1 MFWGLVTLLALSS
14 IGFGCRPRCQSID
27 KSIGLPKREDTF
39 NISQI
44 LQGNTSPHLKRQDGG
59 ITIGKRWFSVDD
71 LEYLKEKGKLDKVA
85 NAPWPEVCGH
95 SWLRYCFKNEHS
107 ADTLLDTLANAI
119 ALWAPAELYTDMVV
133 QPDYACNGDYRCV
146 CGTQPNGQSTANDA
160 LEISDGRSDPDDEG
174 TWLDGTE
181 TTSGYNYLSDTPGR
195 HSMQFTNFNHLQQP
209 LSEVERN
216 RVIGTMAHELGHAM
230 GLEHEHQRPDRD
242 EYLIVDY
249 TAINTYE
256 EAKHEWENANLKELE
271 GLTKPQA
278 LQRIVKSYHLT
289 CHFFQNAL
297 EFMNADDMPF
307 YDEYLAPE
315 EVGWFDLSSIMMYSS
330 TTFADPNKAR
340 KGQFP
345 LKRQSLNRGPLN
357 RERSFVWQGGER
369 DRARISS
376 TDISRLADLYPGD
389 ATKQQRM
396 EDWHQETNLKSLVVG
411 IDHLVPNKVIEPN
424 EVDLGFP
431 HWRAH
436 PGPDDFPG
444 IGKPWRRQNAATT
457 ATHHSDASGERQH
470 ELEMYTHTDADDLH
484 EEPPRTDLFRGL
496 VVDSD
501 PDRDS
506 AYGDSDSSSLTT
518 SLNSSVTDY
527 KYEHGRRYHAY
538 QEGKYVLPND
548 DAEIQRLELQH
559 RIWQISLSGRLNMAP
574 IPEDINSCLDIGCGT
589 GAWAIEFA
597 DRHPRCQVTGT
608 DLSPIQPDI
617 VPRNAEFIVDD
628 ITSEWLYPQKFD
640 FIHSRAITVG
650 IKDWGALVD
659 QVWKN
664 LKPGGWIEFQEYH
677 FPFTSDDDTLKLC
690 PALDLWNNNLASASA
705 KAGMRL
711 DAILSVPEILQEKGF
726 TNVNQAAT
734 KWPLGPWAKGK
745 KEKKVGELL
754 ERDLLGAIE
763 GTSMRLYTKI
773 LGWSEEAVRKHVEEV
788 HDDIRA
794 RRAHAYIPID
804 FLWAQK
810 PINATD

>member
-1 MFWGLVTLLALSS
+1 ML
-14 IGFGCRPRCQSID
+14 
-27 KSIGLPKREDTF
+27 
-39 NISQI
+39 I
-44 LQGNTSPHLKRQDGG
+44 LQGNTSPHLKRHDDG

-95 SWLRYCFKNEHS
+95 SWLRYCFKDEHS
-107 ADTLLDTLANAI
+107 ANSLLDTLANAI
-119 ALWAPAELYTDMVV
+119 ALWAPAEFYTDM
-133 QPDYACNGDYRCV
+133 
-146 CGTQPNGQSTANDA
+146 STANDA
-160 LEISDGRSDPDDEG
+160 LVISDGRPDPDDEG

-181 TTSGYNYLSDTPGR
+181 TTSGYNYLSDAPGR
-195 HSMQFTNFNHLQQP
+195 HSMQFTNINNLQQP

-216 RVIGTMAHELGHAM
+216 RVISTMAHELGHAM

-242 EYLIVDY
+242 DYLIVDY

-271 GLTKPQA
+271 GLTKPQM
-278 LQRIVKSYHLT
+278 LQRIVTSYRLT
-289 CHFFQNAL
+289 CLLFQNAL
-297 EFMNADDMPF
+297 EFMNADDAPF

-315 EVGWFDLSSIMMYSS
+315 EVGWFDFSSIMMYSS
-330 TTFADPNKAR
+330 TTFADPNKGR

-345 LKRQSLNRGPLN
+345 LKRQSLNRGQLN

-431 HWRAH
+431 HWKEH
-436 PGPDDFPG
+436 PGPDGFPG
-444 IGKPWRRQNAATT
+444 IGPSRVEVPRFDSFNNGAFFLAI
-457 ATHHSDASGERQH
+457 
-470 ELEMYTHTDADDLH
+470 DD
-484 EEPPRTDLFRGL
+484 T
-496 VVDSD
+496 SD

-548 DAEIQRLELQH
+548 DAEIERLELQH
-559 RIWQISLSGRLNMAP
+559 RIWQISLSGRLNLAP

-617 VPRNAEFIVDD
+617 VPRNVEFIVDD

-650 IKDWGALVD
+650 IKDWDALVD
-659 QVWKN
+659 QVWTN

-711 DAILSVPEILQEKGF
+711 DAILGVPEILQEKGF
-726 TNVNQAAT
+726 ANVNQAAT

-773 LGWSEEAVRKHVEEV
+773 LGWSEEAVRKHAEEV

-810 PINATD
+810 PIDAVD